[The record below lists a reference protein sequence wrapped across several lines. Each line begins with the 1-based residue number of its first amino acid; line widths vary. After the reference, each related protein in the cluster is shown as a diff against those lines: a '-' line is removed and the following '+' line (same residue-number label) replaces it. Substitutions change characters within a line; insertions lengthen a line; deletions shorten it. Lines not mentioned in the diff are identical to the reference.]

1 MFIIAN
7 PASLNPVQASCKSE
21 SPALKRAI
29 YANVESV
36 CGTRSIKLCSVP
48 QSRCFHSSARPLDV
62 LEAPAIADVQDDA
75 SKEQSEI
82 NIDMIARMYR
92 CIKISGIKNM

>member
-1 MFIIAN
+1 
-7 PASLNPVQASCKSE
+7 
-21 SPALKRAI
+21 
-29 YANVESV
+29 
-36 CGTRSIKLCSVP
+36 
-48 QSRCFHSSARPLDV
+48 LDV